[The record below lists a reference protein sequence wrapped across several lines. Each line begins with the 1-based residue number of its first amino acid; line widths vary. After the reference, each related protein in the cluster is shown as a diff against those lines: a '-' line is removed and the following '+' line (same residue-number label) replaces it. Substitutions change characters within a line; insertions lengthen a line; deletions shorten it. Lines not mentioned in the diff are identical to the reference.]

1 MGGGILKKRF
11 SIENKIHRPGD
22 RTGFKIESKKGII
35 DGTGKNGILIIMD
48 ATKKKKKKRKKKR
61 KF

>member
-1 MGGGILKKRF
+1 MGGRILEKKRF

-48 ATKKKKKKRKKKR
+48 ATKKKKKRKR